1 MPSSSLGSRTLITV
15 EEVCA
20 DKTTPEKAIPHTMAS
35 EKAIRM
41 SLFITSLLQGKH
53 LHSVSKLVPA
63 LHERVV
69 TAYPKTS
76 ANCH

>member
-1 MPSSSLGSRTLITV
+1 
-15 EEVCA
+15 
-20 DKTTPEKAIPHTMAS
+20 MAS

-41 SLFITSLLQGKH
+41 SLFIASLPQGKH
-53 LHSVSKLVPA
+53 LHSVSKLAPA

-69 TAYPKTS
+69 TAYPKPS